1 MSRNQIAE
9 FLLTEDELKE
19 CADFA
24 IREALRAG
32 ADQAE
37 AGASLDSGLEVTVR
51 LGEVETLERSRDRGL
66 GITVYFGKHK
76 GSAST
81 ADLSRDAILET
92 VRAACEIAKFTA
104 EDPYAG
110 LADADLMAQSV
121 PDLDLWHPWS
131 FTVEE
136 AIELAQTC
144 ETAARDL
151 DPRINNSDGS
161 NLSSH
166 AGMRVYGN
174 SHGFLGAYRG
184 TSHSLSCTVLAS
196 ENGGMQRDYWY
207 TASRD
212 PADMESAV
220 SVGKRAGE
228 RTLRRLGAR
237 RLTTRKV
244 PVLFVPEMA
253 KSLVGHFLGAIRGTA
268 QYRQT
273 TFLLEAAGQSVFP
286 EYMQI
291 IEQPLLPKAMGS
303 APFDDEGVA
312 TRERT
317 LVEAGVLQGYV
328 LSSYSARR
336 LGLQTT
342 ANAGGLRNVTV
353 RAGDD
358 DLDALC
364 RRMGTGLLVTELMGQ
379 GVNGVTGD
387 YSRGAS
393 GFWVEN
399 GKLAYPVEEITVA
412 GNLRDM
418 YSRIVAIGNDIDT
431 RGNIRTG
438 SLLIEEMT
446 IAGE

>member
-9 FLLTEDELKE
+9 FLLTEDELKD

-24 IREALRAG
+24 IREARRAG

-66 GITVYFGKHK
+66 GITVYFGKRK

-110 LADADLMAQSV
+110 LADANLMAQSV

-136 AIELAQTC
+136 AIELAQSC
-144 ETAARDL
+144 EAAARDL

-212 PADMESAV
+212 PAGMESAE

-273 TFLLEAAGQSVFP
+273 TFLLEAAGQTVFP
-286 EYMQI
+286 EFMQI
-291 IEQPLLPKAMGS
+291 VEQPLLQKAMGS

-336 LGLQTT
+336 LGLPTT

-353 RAGDD
+353 RAGED

-418 YSRIVAIGNDIDT
+418 YTHIVAVGNDVDT

>member
-24 IREALRAG
+24 IREALRSG

-66 GITVYFGKHK
+66 GITVYFGKRK

-81 ADLSRDAILET
+81 ADLSRSAIIET
-92 VRAACEIAKFTA
+92 VRAACEIARYTA
-104 EDPYAG
+104 EDPHAG
-110 LADADLMAQSV
+110 LADAELMAQSV

-144 ETAARDL
+144 EAAARDL
-151 DPRINNSDGS
+151 DKRINNSDGGTV
-161 NLSSH
+161 SSH

-196 ENGGMQRDYWY
+196 EDGGMQRDYWY

-212 PADMESAV
+212 PAGLESAV
-220 SVGKRAGE
+220 AVGKRAAE

-237 RLTTRKV
+237 RLTTRKA

-273 TFLLEAAGQSVFP
+273 TFLLDAAGQTIFP
-286 EYMQI
+286 EFMNI
-291 IEQPLLPKAMGS
+291 IEQPLIRKAIGS

-317 LVEAGVLQGYV
+317 LVDAGVLQGYV

-342 ANAGGLRNVTV
+342 GNAGGLRNVTV
-353 RAGDD
+353 SPGTEDFA
-358 DLDALC
+358 ALC
-364 RRMGTGLLVTELMGQ
+364 RRMDRGLLVTELMGQ

-393 GFWVEN
+393 GYWVEN
-399 GKLAYPVEEITVA
+399 GELAYPVEEITVA
-412 GNLRDM
+412 GNLQDM
-418 YSRIVAIGNDIDT
+418 YARIVATGNDTDT
-431 RGNIRTG
+431 RGNIRIG
-438 SLLIEEMT
+438 SLLLEEMT

>member
-1 MSRNQIAE
+1 M
-9 FLLTEDELKE
+9 
-19 CADFA
+19 
-24 IREALRAG
+24 
-32 ADQAE
+32 
-37 AGASLDSGLEVTVR
+37 R
-51 LGEVETLERSRDRGL
+51 LGDVETLERSRDRGL
-66 GITVYFGKHK
+66 GITVYFGKRK

-81 ADLSRDAILET
+81 ADLNHDAIRET
-92 VRAACEIAKFTA
+92 VRAACEIARYTA
-104 EDPYAG
+104 EDPFAG
-110 LADADLMAQSV
+110 LADAELMADSI
-121 PDLDLWHPWS
+121 PDLDMWHPWGFS
-131 FTVEE
+131 VEE
-136 AIELAQTC
+136 AIELAQRC

-151 DPRINNSDGS
+151 DARIDNSDGS
-161 NLSSH
+161 TLSSH

-212 PADMESAV
+212 PADMEDPEAV
-220 SVGKRAGE
+220 GRRAGE

-237 RLTTRKV
+237 RLSTRKA

-268 QYRQT
+268 QYRRT
-273 TFLLEAAGQSVFP
+273 TFLLDAAGAIVFP
-286 EYMQI
+286 DFMHI
-291 IEQPLLPKAMGS
+291 VEQPLIPKALGS

-317 LVEAGVLQGYV
+317 LVKGGALQGYV
-328 LSSYSARR
+328 LSSYSARK

-342 ANAGGLRNVTV
+342 GNAGGLRNVTV
-353 RAGDD
+353 TPGSE
-358 DLDALC
+358 DLAALC
-364 RRMGTGLLVTELMGQ
+364 KRMDRGLLVTELMGQ

-393 GFWVEN
+393 GFWVE
-399 GKLAYPVEEITVA
+399 GGELAYPVEEITIA
-412 GNLRDM
+412 GNLRDL
-418 YSRIVAIGNDIDT
+418 YGRIVAIGNDVDR

-438 SLLIEEMT
+438 SLLVDEMT